1 MFRLDRRQA
10 ATPTLQSGSGGAG
23 AKLTSA
29 PSSNSSFGA
38 ALAAV
43 EPRWTPFQDR
53 TGNRWGLFCSLSL
66 SMPHNIKSKYE
77 TLIMS

>member
-1 MFRLDRRQA
+1 MTPLIPRLDRRQA

-38 ALAAV
+38 ALPAV

-53 TGNRWGLFCSLSL
+53 TGNRWGPFCCSLSL
-66 SMPHNIKSKYE
+66 PHNHNN
-77 TLIMS
+77 

>member
-53 TGNRWGLFCSLSL
+53 TGNR
-66 SMPHNIKSKYE
+66 
-77 TLIMS
+77 

>member
-53 TGNRWGLFCSLSL
+53 TGNRWGLFLRSLP
-66 SMPHNIKSKYE
+66 MPHNIKSKYE